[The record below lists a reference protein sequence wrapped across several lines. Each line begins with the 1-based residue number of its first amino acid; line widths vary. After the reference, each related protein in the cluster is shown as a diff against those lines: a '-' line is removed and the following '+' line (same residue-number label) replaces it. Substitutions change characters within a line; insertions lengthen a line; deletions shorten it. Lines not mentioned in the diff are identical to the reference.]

1 MTLSDTLTRLELPAR
16 LQKAARQAPPWVC
29 VLLVALIAWQ
39 LARATWMVLAPPAAP
54 TSVPPAPASQ
64 TGADNGAAPA
74 LDVSAIVDAHL
85 FGRARSPDA
94 APAPEPDPVEVPE
107 TRLNLSLRGVIAG
120 DDPGRGVA
128 IIADNRGDEKL
139 FRVEQ
144 RLPGGATLHA
154 VHFDQ
159 VIINRNGRLET
170 LRLPREFP
178 GGTTPVSRNDG
189 AARPRSGAA
198 SAPIQRVIS
207 DNAARITDVLRV
219 QPYMDGGQMRGYRVF
234 PGRNRDQ
241 FAQLGLQAGDLVTE
255 INGTPLSDPARGM
268 EIFGQLGDATEVS
281 LTVERDGS
289 TETMM
294 LDTARLARAAEA
306 SE

>member
-16 LQKAARQAPPWVC
+16 LERAARQAPSWVC
-29 VLLVALIAWQ
+29 ALLVALIAWQ
-39 LARATWMVLAPPAAP
+39 LARATWLVLAPPAAP
-54 TSVPPAPASQ
+54 ATSAPPPASTNGASQ
-64 TGADNGAAPA
+64 APG
-74 LDVSAIVDAHL
+74 LDVSAIVGAHL
-85 FGRARSPDA
+85 FGRARDPDV
-94 APAPEPDPVEVPE
+94 APPPEPDPVEVPE

-154 VHFDQ
+154 IHYDQ

-178 GGTTPVSRNDG
+178 EGTQVSRSDAG
-189 AARPRSGAA
+189 ARPRSGAA

-219 QPYMDGGQMRGYRVF
+219 QPYMEGGRMRGYRVF
-234 PGRNRDQ
+234 PGRSRDQ
-241 FAQLGLQAGDLVTE
+241 FTQLGLQAGDLVTE
-255 INGTPLSDPARGM
+255 INGTPLDDPARGM
-268 EIFGQLGDATEVS
+268 EIFGELGEATEVS
-281 LTVERDGS
+281 LTVEREGR
-289 TETMM
+289 TQTMM